1 MESIK
6 NRSEAIVKEIN
17 KIYKGEKT
25 LATFLLLLYNFK
37 IKRYFHMVFNKEAEE
52 AIVKGTRKYYS
63 PLLIKRIFHQ
73 MGKEITYR
81 NAWYYAKALELVDTI
96 EDTSKYLYNIIMRL
110 DRNA

>member
-37 IKRYFHMVFNKEAEE
+37 VKRYFQLVINPEAE
-52 AIVKGTRKYYS
+52 AVIKKGTRKYYS
-63 PLLIKRIFHQ
+63 PLLVKRILHE
-73 MGKEITYR
+73 MGKNITYR
-81 NAWYYAKALELVDTI
+81 NAWYYAKALELVDSI
-96 EDTSKYLYNIIMRL
+96 EDTSRYLYNILTRL
-110 DRNA
+110 NRNA